1 MSLPGCRFPA
11 ATGPGPRRA
20 RNLPGVRPRLGA
32 QPAARS
38 PRRSGRAWEDA
49 RTDRRSA
56 GLRARP
62 CALIGRMCLLGSL
75 QLLPSPTGE
84 SRESVPAPGS
94 WGLGSEG
101 RESPGRWQPVGPA
114 RGGQRRPRGAAGPEA
129 HRAGQRLR
137 PGAVAAPGTPRRWAR
152 GACPAGRRVWDL
164 AREGRGREG
173 DLEEG
178 SASDVRSALGP
189 FPQLPAASALGS
201 CA

>member
-11 ATGPGPRRA
+11 APGPGPRRA

-94 WGLGSEG
+94 WGLGSVRRA
-101 RESPGRWQPVGPA
+101 REPGPVGAGGAGPGRAEAAERSGW
-114 RGGQRRPRGAAGPEA
+114 PRGAPS
-129 HRAGQRLR
+129 RS
-137 PGAVAAPGTPRRWAR
+137 AAPARRRRCARDPAAVGEGGVPCGTPRL
-152 GACPAGRRVWDL
+152 GP
-164 AREGRGREG
+164 REGGKGQRGRPGGGLCE
-173 DLEEG
+173 
-178 SASDVRSALGP
+178 
-189 FPQLPAASALGS
+189 
-201 CA
+201 